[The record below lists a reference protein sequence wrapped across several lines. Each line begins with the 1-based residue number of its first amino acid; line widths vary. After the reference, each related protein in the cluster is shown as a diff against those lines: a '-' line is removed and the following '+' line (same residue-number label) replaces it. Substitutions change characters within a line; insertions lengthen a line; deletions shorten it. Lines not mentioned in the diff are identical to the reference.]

1 MYFGT
6 DPEYLIVNKLGHPV
20 PAHKA
25 GFGDKEHKTVLRVPL
40 YSGPDDWESR
50 AFRDGYMVEV
60 NIKPNTCRQT
70 ITFRMQRA
78 VKKLQERLRPS
89 GYRLVATPAV
99 RINLERDMKDAPEDV
114 KQFGCEPSYDAYEL
128 EAKIPPIDAMTH
140 PLRYAGG
147 HLHFGHSGGNNLD
160 WMKDKEQHPK
170 FVKMLDLY
178 VGLPLT
184 YLFDSKQTFQRRRFY
199 GQAGEFRSQKYGKG
213 ATQIGVEYRT
223 PGPEVWNS
231 PWVASFAMG
240 AGRHIGTNLQKVWKR
255 WDKGIEADL
264 VAAINTGK
272 GVEKLLKLAVLPGY
286 HEYPTTFLQLK
297 KHAPRKLA
305 LGRVAEDTIGEGF
318 YDWSCKHNIKVTGW
332 DEPRVGHEED
342 N

>member
-6 DPEYLIVNKLGHPV
+6 DPEYLIVNKLGRPI

-25 GFGDKEHKTVLRVPL
+25 GFGDKEHKMILRTAP
-40 YSGPDDWESR
+40 YGGPKEWESR
-50 AFRDGYMVEV
+50 AFRDGYMVEI
-60 NIKPNTCRQT
+60 NIKPDRCRQIVT
-70 ITFRMQRA
+70 YRMRRA
-78 VKKLQERLRPS
+78 VVAVQHKLPA
-89 GYRLVATPAV
+89 GYRLAAIPAV
-99 RINLERDMKDAPEDV
+99 RINLEQDMKNAPEDV
-114 KQFGCEPSYDAYEL
+114 KQFGCKPSYDAYEL

-147 HLHFGHSGGNNLD
+147 HLHFGYSGENSLG

-170 FVKMLDLY
+170 FVKMMDLY

-213 ATQIGVEYRT
+213 TTQIGVEYRT

-240 AGRHIGTNLQKVWKR
+240 AGRYIGMNLKKVWKR

-264 VAAINTGK
+264 VAAINTGE

-286 HEYPTTFLQLK
+286 HEYPATFLALK
-297 KHAPRKLA
+297 KYVPKTLA
-305 LGRVAEDTIGEGF
+305 LARAAHATVAGGF
-318 YDWSCKHNIKVTGW
+318 YDWSAKHNIKVTGW
-332 DEPRVGHEED
+332 DEPRYGYGKD
-342 N
+342 D